1 MSDPIPDLTNLQ
13 EWNSFCEKSMT
24 VLEVLTLLNNR
35 HRDRMAEVITNLNT
49 VRAENRRLA
58 REKAEARENLRDRFA
73 MAALSGEIASTSTE
87 ESAGAIARAAIA
99 TGREPA
105 LHIAITCYELA
116 DAMLAARKP
125 AAEEDPHQTEDYQR
139 HVAKTAEG
147 CEAGDPPCDA
157 CLAGG
162 VCDGPSTEGGDS

>member
-73 MAALSGEIASTSTE
+73 MAALTGELATISGAERAAVEIA
-87 ESAGAIARAAIA
+87 AAA
-99 TGREPA
+99 SGLTTVDHVA
-105 LHIAITCYELA
+105 NTCYKIA
-116 DAMLAARKP
+116 DAMLVARKP

-139 HVAKTAEG
+139 HVAKAAEG
-147 CEAGDPPCDA
+147 CDAGDPPCDA

-162 VCDGPSTEGGDS
+162 VCDGPSTEGGGD